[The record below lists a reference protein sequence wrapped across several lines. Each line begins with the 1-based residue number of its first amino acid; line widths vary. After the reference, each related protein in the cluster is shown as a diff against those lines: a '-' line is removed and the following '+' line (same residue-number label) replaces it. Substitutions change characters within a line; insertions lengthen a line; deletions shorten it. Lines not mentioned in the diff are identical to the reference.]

1 MQLVQAAIVDGLC
14 VQVGDFGDAFS
25 GMTGEAAETELVCKA
40 AKITP
45 ENNSQPFC
53 QHVVRSLIL
62 FADSRVH
69 DMVPSIPSQI
79 PKTVGNT
86 YLCHLILMRCND
98 VDPDPFLYEFKLLEQ
113 LPARSFGSYE
123 RQR

>member
-45 ENNSQPFC
+45 ETI
-53 QHVVRSLIL
+53 RSLSASTW
-62 FADSRVH
+62 FDH
-69 DMVPSIPSQI
+69 
-79 PKTVGNT
+79 
-86 YLCHLILMRCND
+86 
-98 VDPDPFLYEFKLLEQ
+98 
-113 LPARSFGSYE
+113 
-123 RQR
+123 